1 MPIANAKL
9 VLQDGSVFTG
19 RSFGAPIEITGE
31 VVFNTAMT
39 GYQEVLTDPSYAGQI
54 VVMTYPHIGNYGVN
68 PEDMESRQPWV
79 AGFVVREC
87 ARRPSNYRSEI
98 DLGGYLKEHGIP
110 GIEGID
116 TRALVRRV
124 RELGAMPA
132 VLSSIDLDDA
142 SLLAKAKAAAG
153 MAGQDLVREVSCDE
167 PYAWETGEPR
177 EFATTT
183 ERGSPI
189 YRVAAIDCG
198 IKRNIL
204 RLMWDAGFDVRVF
217 PASATADEIL
227 AWKPDGL
234 FLSNGPGDPEPVSYV
249 ADTVRAL
256 LPTGLPTFGICL
268 GNQILALACGA
279 KTYKL
284 KFGHR
289 GGNQPVKD
297 LETGKV
303 EITSQ
308 NHGFA
313 VESDSLEAAKLVLTH
328 VNLNDG
334 TVEGFRHTE
343 YPAFAVQYHPEAAPG
358 PHDSRYLFARFRD
371 LIAKHGASK
380 DQGPANGES

>member
-1 MPIANAKL
+1 MAQAKL
-9 VLQDGSVFTG
+9 ALSDGTIFTG
-19 RSFGAPIEITGE
+19 TAFGAPTEMTGE

-68 PEDMESRQPWV
+68 EQDVESRQPWV
-79 AGFVVREC
+79 AGFVVRER
-87 ARRPSNYRSEI
+87 ARRPSNYRSEG
-98 DLGGYLKEHGIP
+98 DLDGYLKEHGIP

-124 RELGAMPA
+124 RIHGAMPA
-132 VLSSIDLDDA
+132 VLSALDLDDA
-142 SLLAKAKAAAG
+142 SLRKKAQAVPD
-153 MAGQDLVREVSCDE
+153 MAGRDLVRRVSCEE
-167 PYAWETGEPR
+167 PYAWDHGEPR
-177 EFATTT
+177 EFATTA
-183 ERGSPI
+183 ERPGPVH
-189 YRVAAIDCG
+189 RVAAIDCG

-204 RLMWDAGFDVRVF
+204 RLLWDAGFEVRVF
-217 PASATADEIL
+217 PADTPADEIL
-227 AWKPDGL
+227 AWEPDGV
-234 FLSNGPGDPEPVSYV
+234 FLSNGPGDPEPVTYV

-256 LPTGLPTFGICL
+256 LPERIPTFGICL

-297 LETGKV
+297 LATGKV

-313 VESDSLEAAKLVLTH
+313 VDGDSLEAAGLELTH
-328 VNLNDG
+328 VNLNDE
-334 TVEGFRHTE
+334 TVEGFRHRE
-343 YPAFAVQYHPEAAPG
+343 LPAFAVQYHPEAAPG
-358 PHDSRYLFARFRD
+358 PHDSRYLFARFRA
-371 LIAKHGASK
+371 LIEESKRAGAGK
-380 DQGPANGES
+380 EPGKEG

>member
-1 MPIANAKL
+1 MSIATPNNTAKL
-9 VLQDGSVFTG
+9 VLQDGTVYTG
-19 RSFGAPIEITGE
+19 NSFGAPIEITGE

-68 PEDMESRQPWV
+68 AEDMESRQPWLS
-79 AGFVVREC
+79 GFVVREN
-87 ARRPSNYRSEI
+87 ARRPSNYRSESTL
-98 DLGGYLKEHGIP
+98 DAYLKEHGIP
-110 GIEGID
+110 GIDGID

-124 RELGAMPA
+124 REGGAMPA

-142 SLLAKAKAAAG
+142 SLLAKAKAAGG
-153 MAGQDLVREVSCDE
+153 MAGQDLVRVVTCDE
-167 PYAWETGEPR
+167 PYVWETGEPR
-177 EFATTT
+177 DFATTL
-183 ERGSPI
+183 ERGKPI

-234 FLSNGPGDPEPVSYV
+234 FLSNGPGDPEPVTYV

-297 LETGKV
+297 LATGKV

-313 VESDSLEAAKLVLTH
+313 VESDSLAAANLELTH

-371 LIAKHGASK
+371 LIAQNLG
-380 DQGPANGES
+380 GN

>member
-1 MPIANAKL
+1 MATAKL
-9 VLQDGSVFTG
+9 VLSDGTVFTG
-19 RSFGAPIEITGE
+19 TAFGAPVEILGE

-54 VVMTYPHIGNYGVN
+54 VVMTYPHIGNYGIN
-68 PEDMESRQPWV
+68 REDVESRRPWV
-79 AGFVVREC
+79 AGFVVRER
-87 ARRPSNYRSEI
+87 ARRPSNYRSDM
-98 DLGGYLKEHGIP
+98 DLDAYLKENGIP

-124 RELGAMPA
+124 RMHGAMPA
-132 VLSSIDLDDA
+132 VLSSVDLDDA
-142 SLLAKAKAAAG
+142 SLIAKAKAAPG
-153 MAGQDLVREVSCDE
+153 MAGQDLVRSVSSDE
-167 PYAWETGEPR
+167 EYAWSEGEPR
-177 EFATTT
+177 DFATTP
-183 ERGSPI
+183 ERPTPT

-204 RLMWDAGFDVRVF
+204 RLLWDAGFDVRVF
-217 PASATADEIL
+217 PATATAEQIM
-227 AWKPDGL
+227 AWKPDGI
-234 FLSNGPGDPEPVSYV
+234 FLSNGPGDPEPVTYV
-249 ADTVRAL
+249 ADTVRSL
-256 LPTGLPTFGICL
+256 LPERVPTFGICL

-297 LETGKV
+297 LATGKV

-313 VESDSLEAAKLVLTH
+313 VDTDSLEGANLEITH

-334 TVEGFRHTE
+334 TIEGFRHRE

-358 PHDSRYLFARFRD
+358 PHDSRYLFARFRE
-371 LIAKHGASK
+371 LIEKSK
-380 DQGPANGES
+380 GEG